1 MCEKGFRQDIRDD
14 FPILIPFDN
23 RKVRT
28 ICRFW
33 NNSFIKF
40 NVKTQF
46 FSNIRRRYLRNKSHL
61 IKKKLLEIQMTCI
74 LRLLTLIEVIY
85 MYMVCLLLSASKRKK
100 TKQPPL
106 PLQIQDAHGS
116 HRLPD
121 NFLTIIIYDY
131 TSTLL

>member
-1 MCEKGFRQDIRDD
+1 
-14 FPILIPFDN
+14 
-23 RKVRT
+23 
-28 ICRFW
+28 
-33 NNSFIKF
+33 
-40 NVKTQF
+40 
-46 FSNIRRRYLRNKSHL
+46 
-61 IKKKLLEIQMTCI
+61 MTCI